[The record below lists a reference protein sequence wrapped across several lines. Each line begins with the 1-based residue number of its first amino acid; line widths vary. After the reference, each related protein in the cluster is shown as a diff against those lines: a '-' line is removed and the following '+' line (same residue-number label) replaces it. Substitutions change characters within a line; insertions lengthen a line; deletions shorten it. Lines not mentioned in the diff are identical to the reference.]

1 MSTTKGDGMTTD
13 EGEQTWDEGRLAE
26 HDVIEAADGT
36 GYTSVSAFVAG
47 ENGYEPDDTYA
58 SGTDETDDS
67 YDSYA
72 GDDTDESDT
81 YDADGIDDVDDS
93 GGF

>member
-1 MSTTKGDGMTTD
+1 MTTD
-13 EGEQTWDEGRLAE
+13 EGEQTWDEGRLTE

-47 ENGYEPDDTYA
+47 ENGYEPDGTYA
-58 SGTDETDDS
+58 SDS
-67 YDSYA
+67 YDAYDSYA
-72 GDDTDESDT
+72 SDDTDESDT
-81 YDADGIDDVDDS
+81 YDADDADDIDDS